1 MYLVL
6 IPIIL
11 FKKKLF
17 RKFFIKNNFI
27 LIIFLSISLL
37 GNITT
42 NYLSTGC
49 FLYPAEKTCIG
60 NYEWSIPKK
69 DVKKMKVHYEWWAKA
84 GGGPGY
90 RSEIPKE
97 IYVKNFNWLTNWIER
112 HFFNKVS
119 DTLFGLIFAYS
130 LVYFSFNYFSK
141 SRSKKDYKTLNISL
155 LILPVVFLLE
165 WFLFHPAMRYGGYVL
180 IALPLIIFTSLM
192 MDKLNLDKKKITSLT
207 MIFLIISISTY
218 FGRNILRINKEIN
231 FYNYK
236 LINSPFFFVEDVES
250 IIVSNERGIKIYSPA
265 DGKMCWA
272 SKTPCS
278 YHKQIKIKDFK
289 GLKMVYRDDW

>member
-1 MYLVL
+1 M
-6 IPIIL
+6 
-11 FKKKLF
+11 
-17 RKFFIKNNFI
+17 
-27 LIIFLSISLL
+27 
-37 GNITT
+37 
-42 NYLSTGC
+42 
-49 FLYPAEKTCIG
+49 
-60 NYEWSIPKK
+60 
-69 DVKKMKVHYEWWAKA
+69 
-84 GGGPGY
+84 
-90 RSEIPKE
+90 
-97 IYVKNFNWLTNWIER
+97 
-112 HFFNKVS
+112 
-119 DTLFGLIFAYS
+119 FGLIFAYS
-130 LVYFSFNYFSK
+130 LVYFLLIIFQK

-165 WFLFHPAMRYGGYVL
+165 WFISSAMRYGGYVL

-218 FGRNILRINKEIN
+218 FGRNILRINKRIN

-236 LINSPFFFVEDVES
+236 LINSPFFYVEDVKS
-250 IIVSNERGIKIYSPA
+250 IIVLNERGIKIYSTA